1 MQLLYIMYL
10 VYIIISDNLSY
21 VGMTNNFYRRLLQH
35 NQILAGGARYTKK
48 GREWH
53 PICIID
59 GFQNKVEAM
68 QCEWKV
74 KSRKNKLSKK
84 FKGGLGRIQY
94 LNLLLLDK
102 TWTSKSPNIK
112 DQNLYIYVE
121 DDYKQYIN
129 NMDTRELYWK

>member
-1 MQLLYIMYL
+1 MYL
-10 VYIIISDNLSY
+10 VYIIISDNGLSY
-21 VGMTNNFYRRLLQH
+21 VGMTNNFYRRWLQH
-35 NQILAGGARYTKK
+35 NQILKGGARYTKK
-48 GREWH
+48 GKEWH

-59 GFQNKVEAM
+59 GFKNKVEAM

-74 KSRKNKLSKK
+74 KSRKSKLSKK

-112 DQNLYIYVE
+112 DQNLKIYID

-129 NMDTRELYWK
+129 NIGTKELYWK

>member
-1 MQLLYIMYL
+1 MYL
-10 VYIIISDNLSY
+10 VYIIISENGLSY
-21 VGMTNNFYRRLLQH
+21 VGMTNNFYRRWLQH
-35 NQILAGGARYTKK
+35 NQILSGGARYTKRGK
-48 GREWH
+48 EWH

-74 KSRKNKLSKK
+74 KSRKNKLSRKY
-84 FKGGLGRIQY
+84 KGGLGRIKY

-112 DQNLYIYVE
+112 GQNLNIYVD
-121 DDYKQYIN
+121 DDYKQHIH
-129 NMDTRELYWK
+129 NMNTKELYWK